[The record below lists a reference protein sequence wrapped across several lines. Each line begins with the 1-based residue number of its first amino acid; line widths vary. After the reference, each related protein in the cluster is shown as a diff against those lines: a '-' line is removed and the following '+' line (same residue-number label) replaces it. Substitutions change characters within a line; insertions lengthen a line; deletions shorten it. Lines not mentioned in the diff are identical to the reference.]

1 MNTTTATSPKAIFQ
15 RRQARQRHRQQIV
28 TLAALVILVTAWLIG
43 HFNVGSSD
51 YSAAVLDVLPSAQ
64 RIESRDSGLYVGYA
78 TDKTGSEVVVGYAM
92 LGSATGYGGP
102 LTLLVGTD
110 PNGSIV
116 GVQVVANRETPNF
129 FHQLEIHNY
138 YDQFQGK
145 DYSSTFNLGSDI
157 DGVSG
162 ATLSSEA
169 VAQSIRTAVRGI
181 ASNAIPGAEIP
192 PLQEN
197 IKFGLPEIT
206 LIALFV
212 VSFFLHRLKRPRI
225 KKFGRWAV
233 LLTGVV
239 VLGFILNKPFTL
251 ANVITFLSGYW
262 PDWHNNLYWFLLLGG
277 ILLVTTIQGKNPYC
291 SWFCPFGATQ
301 EILGSLTGAKSYQPR
316 NLYGKLRWLQRALS
330 FSAIVLGL
338 ALRQPGAAS
347 YEPFGTLF
355 DLKGSW
361 PQWLLLGLV
370 LFGSLVVYRPFCTY
384 ICPLD
389 PVVGY
394 IGEIRRMGKSV
405 WRQRSKVAAS
415 MSDNPS

>member
-1 MNTTTATSPKAIFQ
+1 MTTTSTTSPKAIFQ
-15 RRQARQRHRQQIV
+15 RRQARQRRRQQIV
-28 TLAALVILVTAWLIG
+28 TIAALVILVGAWLIG
-43 HFNVGSSD
+43 HFNVED
-51 YSAAVLDVLPSAQ
+51 VDSAAVFDVLPGVQ
-64 RIESRDSGLYVGYA
+64 RVETHSNGLFIGYA
-78 TDKTGSEVVVGYAM
+78 TDSSGKEAVIGYAM

-102 LTLLVGTD
+102 LTLMVGTD
-110 PNGSIV
+110 PNGGIV
-116 GVQVVANRETPNF
+116 GVKVVTNRETPNF
-129 FHQLEIHNY
+129 FHQLDIHDF
-138 YDQFQGK
+138 YDQFTGK
-145 DYSSTFNLGSDI
+145 NYSGQFSVGSDI

-169 VAQSIRTAVRGI
+169 VAQSIRAAVRGI
-181 ASNAIPGAEIP
+181 ATNAIAGAEIP
-192 PLQEN
+192 PLQESV
-197 IKFGLPEIT
+197 KFGLPEVA

-212 VSFFLHRLKRPRI
+212 VSFILHRIKQPRI
-225 KKFGRWAV
+225 KKAGRWIV

-239 VLGFILNKPFTL
+239 VLGFVLNKPFTL
-251 ANVITFLSGYW
+251 SNVITLLSGYW

-277 ILLVTTIQGKNPYC
+277 IFLVTIIQGKNPYC

-301 EILGSLTGAKSYQPR
+301 EILASLTGAKAYQPR
-316 NLYGKLRWLQRALS
+316 NLYSKLHWLQRALS

-338 ALRQPGAAS
+338 ALRQPGVAS

-370 LFGSLVVYRPFCTY
+370 LFGSLVIYRPFCTY

-389 PVVGY
+389 PVVSY
-394 IGEIRRMGKSV
+394 IGELRRLGKGL
-405 WRQRSKVAAS
+405 WHQRSRVAAS